1 MNRSMLEGSE
11 LLQFSLPDQG
21 GLGEVR
27 SVHITSTGRRGKLC
41 SLAMFKQAK
50 QVQSPSEFDCKEVGT
65 EGALST
71 FEIILILF
79 SFFLD
84 RIRVYLQC
92 GNQKG
97 AGQCVCLSCNVIPRF
112 ADPESIILG

>member
-79 SFFLD
+79 SFFFGQDSCLPPVWKPKGC
-84 RIRVYLQC
+84 RSMCVLVMQC
-92 GNQKG
+92 H
-97 AGQCVCLSCNVIPRF
+97 P
-112 ADPESIILG
+112 